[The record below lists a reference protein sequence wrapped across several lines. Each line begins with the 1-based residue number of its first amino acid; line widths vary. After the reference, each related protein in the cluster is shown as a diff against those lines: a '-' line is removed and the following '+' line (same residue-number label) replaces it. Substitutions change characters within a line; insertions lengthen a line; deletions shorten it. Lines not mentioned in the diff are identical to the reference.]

1 MISKCLTVA
10 LIGEWMFSNSCC
22 RVVFTVFLYVLG
34 LNSLF
39 CFYFSWRIV
48 DLEGADF
55 AMYIGL
61 SLFAVFSISGLVM
74 IGFQVL
80 QWNL

>member
-1 MISKCLTVA
+1 ML
-10 LIGEWMFSNSCC
+10 LFY
-22 RVVFTVFLYVLG
+22 RVPFTVFLYVLG
-34 LNSLF
+34 VNSLF

-61 SLFAVFSISGLVM
+61 SLYAVFFISGLVM
-74 IGFQVL
+74 IGFQVKL
-80 QWNL
+80 LNLSSLAYSRRKSRIS